1 MKTNLKIWAA
11 IFAIVAAGIL
21 ITQFTRGYV
30 SRQTAQYASDLS
42 GTSLA
47 GAPASGV
54 PAADS
59 GEGEAATEILAEE
72 EAVPLGDTSSTGS
85 EKEAGEGKMAVSADA
100 GGEESAAA
108 GEAESALA
116 DEAAPAAALAEA
128 MPRSRSLPDTAEAS
142 AAGAAMEAG
151 AASETGT
158 ALETGP
164 LAGTAEIT
172 ADIAAVPENESVSA
186 DGMPVPL
193 EETAAPSEE
202 AAAAVPRL
210 AAAAAE
216 TKDYHEQLSDIR
228 ERLPQVEAQI
238 ERLRSSDTDNNM
250 YNVKSLAQSEQKIWE
265 RELDAVYDLLMEALP
280 ENEAEELKKDQQ
292 SWLAEA
298 TKGARAE
305 SSKNGGGSMESVEYA
320 AAMAEA
326 ARERVYALLDAYE

>member
-72 EAVPLGDTSSTGS
+72 EAVPLGDSSAGS
-85 EKEAGEGKMAVSADA
+85 EMEAGEEKMAVSADT
-100 GGEESAAA
+100 GGEESAAG

-116 DEAAPAAALAEA
+116 DEAAPAAALAET

-142 AAGAAMEAG
+142 EAG

-298 TKGARAE
+298 TKGARAD

>member
-85 EKEAGEGKMAVSADA
+85 EMEAGEGKMAVSADA
-100 GGEESAAA
+100 GGEESAAG

-116 DEAAPAAALAEA
+116 DEAAPAAALAET

-142 AAGAAMEAG
+142 EAG

-298 TKGARAE
+298 TKGARAD